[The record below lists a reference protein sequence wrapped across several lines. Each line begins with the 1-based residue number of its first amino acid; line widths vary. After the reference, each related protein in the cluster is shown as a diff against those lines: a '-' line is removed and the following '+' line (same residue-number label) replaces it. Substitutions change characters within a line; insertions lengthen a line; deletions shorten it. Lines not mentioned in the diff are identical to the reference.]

1 MRSMSSKP
9 LFLLSCLAL
18 LASCTPS
25 GGGSLASSSSTSNNE
40 ISSQNSNKDAGSAE
54 KISSE
59 AQNSGKQE
67 PVSSDDSENDSRTSE
82 SEPQSSEEPI
92 LSSSEEI
99 SSQDTLSSKT
109 SSSASTEPGNGYPA
123 AGGDFDN
130 SGFTIARSADGL
142 VPEFRDGAYLILE
155 AGSYDLSGVLLGMVY
170 VDVPE
175 GNGEVELNLNG
186 VTMSYASNSVLYCA
200 SADKLEISAKKG
212 TINTILDLR
221 AVEAE
226 EDESQGGGA
235 LYSKVDT
242 KLKGTGE
249 LQVTGTYNN
258 GIHVTKDLE
267 IQKLSLTSKAINNAI
282 KGTDSLTI
290 NSGTITAISTG
301 GDALKTADS
310 DVSSKGKQRG
320 DIALLGGTI
329 HLYSACDGAQAAH
342 DFILGAEDD
351 SEGPTVTIK
360 TNKYST
366 YTSSEDIASTSTTS
380 MYLRMTSK
388 IDDYRYA
395 AHFYNEA
402 GETGSWADATFK
414 TTQSTGSGRGGR
426 RTYYIYELERPTS
439 YSSFTLYAF
448 HANTATNSTTD
459 YVAKSSGSTINASR
473 DMIDVTLSGTTI
485 TLGSW
490 GTYAASQQGGWGG
503 GFPGGQEGNK
513 DKADVSAKGIK
524 ANNDIYILSG
534 TLDVTAYDDGLH
546 ANYGEALDSGETST
560 GDVYIKGGQTTI
572 AASDDGVHAERYLRI
587 SGESTSVTVT
597 SSYEGLE
604 GNQIYMEGGKAI
616 AYASND
622 AVNAGNGE
630 NSAGLT
636 PVINV
641 SSGHLFAAVPS
652 NGDTDGIDSNGNYV
666 QTGGEVI
673 CAGPNQSRGSAA
685 LDTDGSVTVNGGSL
699 LVFGNHERQ
708 PSLGSGVTSSSKS
721 GTYGNAAHTVSF
733 ASGAVEV
740 EKLPNSTYSIL
751 RAYSVLGSISRV
763 D

>member
-1 MRSMSSKP
+1 MPSSEDP
-9 LFLLSCLAL
+9 
-18 LASCTPS
+18 
-25 GGGSLASSSSTSNNE
+25 SSSGET
-40 ISSQNSNKDAGSAE
+40 
-54 KISSE
+54 
-59 AQNSGKQE
+59 
-67 PVSSDDSENDSRTSE
+67 
-82 SEPQSSEEPI
+82 
-92 LSSSEEI
+92 
-99 SSQDTLSSKT
+99 SSQDTLSSET
-109 SSSASTEPGNGYPA
+109 SSSTSGEPGNGYPA

-142 VPEFRDGAYLILE
+142 VPEFREGAYLVLE
-155 AGSYDLSGVLLGMVY
+155 SGSYDLSGTLLGMVY

-175 GNGEVELNLNG
+175 GSGEVELSLNG
-186 VTMSYASNSVLYCA
+186 VTMSYASNSVLYCT

-212 TINTILDLR
+212 TINTITDLR
-221 AVEAE
+221 AVETE

-267 IQKLSLTSKAINNAI
+267 IQKLTLTSKAINNAI

-310 DVSSKGKQRG
+310 DISSKGKQRG
-320 DIALLGGTI
+320 DITLLGGTI
-329 HLYSACDGAQAAH
+329 NLYSTCDGAQAAH
-342 DFILGAEDD
+342 DFILGAEDGT
-351 SEGPTVTIK
+351 EGPSVMIK

-366 YTSSEDIASTSTTS
+366 YTNSEDIVSTSTTS

-388 IDDYRYA
+388 NDDYRYA
-395 AHFYNEA
+395 AHFYNEV
-402 GETGSWADATFK
+402 GETGSWANATFK
-414 TTQSTGSGRGGR
+414 TTQTSGGRGGR

-439 YSSFTLYAF
+439 YSSFALYAF
-448 HANTATNSTTD
+448 NANSAVNSTTD
-459 YVAKSSGSTINASR
+459 YAAKSSGSTINTSR
-473 DMIDVTLSGTTI
+473 DMIDVTQSGTTL

-490 GTYAASQQGGWGG
+490 GTYSASQQGGG

-513 DKADVSAKGIK
+513 DKADVSAKGVK

-534 TLDVTAYDDGLH
+534 TLEITAYDDGLH

-560 GDVYIKGGQTTI
+560 GDIYIKGGETTI
-572 AASDDGVHAERYLRI
+572 AASDDGVHAERHLRI
-587 SGESTSVTVT
+587 SGENTSITVT

-636 PVINV
+636 PLINV
-641 SSGHLFAAVPS
+641 SGGHLFAAVPS

-673 CAGPNQSRGSAA
+673 CAGPNQSMGAAA

-733 ASGAVEV
+733 ASGTVEV